1 MNRPQR
7 IAAIHD
13 LSGFGRCSL
22 AVIIPVLSAM
32 GMQVCPVP
40 TAVLSTHTGGM
51 GEVALRD
58 LTDYLSPALAH
69 YKKLGLDFECV
80 YSGFLNSP
88 EQIDHCLE
96 YFKSYPNALA
106 VVDPVMGDHGKA
118 YRTVTSPMQQRM
130 HELAAVADVIT
141 PNLTEA
147 CMLLGESYQS
157 APLTRAEAKSKLVR
171 LSKLGPDRVIITG
184 VGLASGEAMTN
195 IGYDRARGTFWY
207 IACDYVP
214 ASYPGTGDLF
224 AAVLTGAL
232 LQNDSLPMAMA
243 RATHF
248 AQAAIK
254 TTYGYGTDPRFGVML
269 EPLLGQLAGHEV
281 YSDYQ
286 TL

>member
-22 AVIIPVLSAM
+22 TVIIPVLSAM
-32 GMQVCPVP
+32 GIQVCPVP
-40 TAVLSTHTGGM
+40 TAVLSTHTGGL
-51 GEVALRD
+51 GEVALHD
-58 LTDYLSPALAH
+58 LTDYLSPTLLH
-69 YKKLGLDFECV
+69 YQKLELNFECV

-88 EQIDHCLE
+88 EQIDHCMA
-96 YFKSYPNALA
+96 FFRSYNNALL
-106 VVDPVMGDHGKA
+106 VVDPVMGDHGKI
-118 YRTVTSPMQQRM
+118 YRTITPPMQQRM
-130 HELAAVADVIT
+130 HELVAVANVIT

-147 CMLLGESYQS
+147 CVLLEESYQNT
-157 APLTRAEAKSKLVR
+157 PLTRNEAKSKLVR

-184 VGLASGEAMTN
+184 VGLAAGEAMAN
-195 IGYDRARGTFWY
+195 IGYDRTRGAFWY
-207 IACDYVP
+207 IPCDYVP

-269 EPLLGQLAGHEV
+269 EPLLGQLTSHEV
-281 YSDYQ
+281 CSDYQ
-286 TL
+286 PL

>member
-1 MNRPQR
+1 MLGSRSLV
-7 IAAIHD
+7 D
-13 LSGFGRCSL
+13 LVVDRASTSDFGFF
-22 AVIIPVLSAM
+22 
-32 GMQVCPVP
+32 
-40 TAVLSTHTGGM
+40 T
-51 GEVALRD
+51 
-58 LTDYLSPALAH
+58 
-69 YKKLGLDFECV
+69 
-80 YSGFLNSP
+80 
-88 EQIDHCLE
+88 
-96 YFKSYPNALA
+96 
-106 VVDPVMGDHGKA
+106 VDPVMVATSGHRLLEVDA
-118 YRTVTSPMQQRM
+118 VDAVRTRLLP
-130 HELAAVADVIT
+130 AADLIT